1 MCSRLLK
8 RRFVLIVLLTVGL
21 TVSLGCTHVIKH
33 DTPYYADG
41 PYQIEG
47 PQGDLK
53 AGTGVWIVG
62 KEGAY
67 LRVWSLENIDVYV
80 VNTAVTS
87 YWQRRKTKPT
97 KQKPAEQQEPLFLPP
112 E

>member
-8 RRFVLIVLLTVGL
+8 RRFVLIVLLAVGL
-21 TVSLGCTHVIKH
+21 TASLGCTHVIIR

-53 AGTGVWIVG
+53 EGTGVWVVG
-62 KEGAY
+62 KEGTY
-67 LRVWSLENIDVYV
+67 LCVWSLENIDVYV
-80 VNTAVTS
+80 LDSAVTS
-87 YWQRRKTKPT
+87 YWQWWKMKSA
-97 KQKPAEQQEPLFLPP
+97 KQKPAEQ
-112 E
+112 